1 MRVQWL
7 YWRPWDQSRALA
19 NARIASTE
27 LCRSRAEREEVD
39 IYLARLV
46 DEATEPLRA

>member
-7 YWRPWDQSRALA
+7 YWRPWDQSRAIA

-27 LCRSRAEREEVD
+27 LCRTRAEREEVD

-46 DEATEPLRA
+46 EEGSELLRA